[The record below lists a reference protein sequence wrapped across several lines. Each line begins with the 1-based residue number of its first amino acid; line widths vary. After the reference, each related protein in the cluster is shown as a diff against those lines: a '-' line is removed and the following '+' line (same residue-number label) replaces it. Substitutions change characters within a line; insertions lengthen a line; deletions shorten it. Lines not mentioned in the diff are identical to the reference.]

1 MFLVDLGCPNVG
13 AALGVAIRVCLR
25 GGSRRS
31 ESGSHIPAYSAH
43 TVSWRLPCPKVNRLL
58 GQGRADPA

>member
-1 MFLVDLGCPNVG
+1 MWDLLSERRFESVYEE
-13 AALGVAIRVCLR
+13 
-25 GGSRRS
+25 GSRRS

-43 TVSWRLPCPKVNRLL
+43 TLSWRLPCPKVNRLL